1 MATGLY
7 FFDRR
12 VSDIAAGVQPSAR
25 GELEIVDVLTDYL
38 EREAL
43 RVEVLGRG
51 YAWLDTGTQESLI
64 QAATYVATMEQ
75 RQGLKISCP
84 EEIALRMGFI
94 DLKQFNSILSN
105 LPNSGYVQYLRFIS
119 AEFA

>member
-1 MATGLY
+1 MLEKE
-7 FFDRR
+7 
-12 VSDIAAGVQPSAR
+12 
-25 GELEIVDVLTDYL
+25 ELEIVDVLTDYL
-38 EREAL
+38 EREVL

-51 YAWLDTGTQESLI
+51 YAWLDTGTPETLI
-64 QAATYVATMEQ
+64 QAAIYVETVEQ

-94 DLKQFNSILSN
+94 DLKQFNSTLSK